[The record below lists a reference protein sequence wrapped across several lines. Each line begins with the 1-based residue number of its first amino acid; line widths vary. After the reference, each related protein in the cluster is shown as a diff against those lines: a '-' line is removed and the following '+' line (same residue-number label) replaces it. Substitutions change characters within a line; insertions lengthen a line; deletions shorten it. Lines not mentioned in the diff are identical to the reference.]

1 MKRIK
6 NLLVIVLVLAML
18 FTLVA
23 CNSAKKE
30 EPKEEAE
37 TQEAEESTTIAN
49 PWSDADTL
57 DAAVEGARLKGFTF
71 DEGMILSLGEVVPAG
86 YRYMEKMVEIEVP
99 IAAVEMTIRK
109 GMGEA
114 DISGD
119 YNTYANEW
127 TVDVDGTE
135 VTCFGNREGEATK
148 TIWQTN
154 DGSYSIL
161 AYGAGGDAD
170 FGLNAE
176 DLAILVKGIK

>member
-1 MKRIK
+1 MKRVK
-6 NLLVIVLVLAML
+6 NLLVVLLVLTMI

-30 EPKEEAE
+30 EPKEEAQEE
-37 TQEAEESTTIAN
+37 TEESTEIAN
-49 PWSDADTL
+49 PWSEADTL
-57 DAAVEGARLKGFTF
+57 EAAVEGAGLKDFTF
-71 DEGMILSLGEVVPAG
+71 DEGMSISLGDVVPAG

-109 GMGEA
+109 GMGEE

-127 TVDVDGTE
+127 TVDIDGTE
-135 VTCFGNREGEATK
+135 VKCFGNREEESTK

-154 DGSYSIL
+154 DGSYAIL
-161 AYGAGGDAD
+161 AYGAGGDSD
-170 FGLNAE
+170 FGLNME
-176 DLAILVKGIK
+176 DLAVLVNGIK